1 MSRDDEARRREVVAV
16 VEELE
21 SALAEHG
28 ITLPSL
34 GIDVMTYV
42 GAAAPPLVD
51 LGRCNPQ
58 TARKL
63 TEALR

>member
-1 MSRDDEARRREVVAV
+1 MSTDDNARRLDVLVAI
-16 VEELE
+16 EELKA
-21 SALAEHG
+21 ALAAHN

-34 GIDVMTYV
+34 GIDAMTFLGSV
-42 GAAAPPLVD
+42 APPLVE
-51 LGRCNPQ
+51 LGRCNPE